1 MPTRGAAAG
10 DKLTELDLDS
20 VMAGADA
27 AAAVD
32 WLMITR

>member
-1 MPTRGAAAG
+1 MPARGAVAG
-10 DKLTELDLDS
+10 DKLAELDLDS